1 MIYVVTVQVQI
12 EAIVQDA
19 AAQGYIS
26 TIDALNISLENQVF
40 LLPNNKWMSVATLGS
55 IVIVF
60 ILLLSSYELL
70 AKCQVM
76 I

>member
-60 ILLLSSYELL
+60 ILLLSSYEL
-70 AKCQVM
+70 
-76 I
+76 